1 MRTLSEQ
8 PRTKGSV
15 QMRAIRRVKSDR
27 WVSKAEHWQRCP
39 GHKKKKLAGPDL
51 LPSRGGEKM
60 EWQRSV
66 LKSTPLR
73 YGLELVGPRV
83 ERVER

>member
-1 MRTLSEQ
+1 M
-8 PRTKGSV
+8 
-15 QMRAIRRVKSDR
+15 
-27 WVSKAEHWQRCP
+27 
-39 GHKKKKLAGPDL
+39 LAGPDL

-66 LKSTPLR
+66 PKSTPLR